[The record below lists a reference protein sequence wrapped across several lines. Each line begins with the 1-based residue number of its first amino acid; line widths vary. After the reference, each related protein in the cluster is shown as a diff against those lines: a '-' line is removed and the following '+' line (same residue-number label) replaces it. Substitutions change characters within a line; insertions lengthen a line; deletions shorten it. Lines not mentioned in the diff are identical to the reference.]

1 MRPLKELF
9 DLSGRVA
16 IVTGGSRGLGEE
28 MAEGLAEAGASLMLC
43 ARREQWLTPTLDTF
57 RGRGFRAEGMVC
69 DVSAPEQ
76 VQAVVDKTVAAYGK
90 VDILVNNAGI
100 SWGAEPEDMPFEKW
114 QKVIDT
120 NLTGAFLF
128 SQAAGR
134 EMLKNKYGRIINIA
148 SIAGIHASVNGAH
161 YAGYAASKAGLMGLT
176 RELAASW
183 GRSNIRVNAIA
194 PGFFHSRLAD
204 PAIVHAE
211 PHIKAT
217 SPIPR
222 VGDAGELK
230 GVAVFLASDA
240 SNYITGQTIVVDGGR
255 TIAYVPVKPSDRVRG
270 WTTTTIGSRT
280 IRATRNGRCTK
291 LFGAPRLKAATFPRR
306 HFWAPTSRSASS
318 RTRST
323 GLPLPWRVMASS
335 RAIASASCCRIARS
349 T

>member
-1 MRPLKELF
+1 MRPVADLF
-9 DLSGRVA
+9 NLSGRVA

-43 ARREQWLTPTLDTF
+43 ARREQWLTPTLETF
-57 RGRGFRAEGMVC
+57 RGRGITVEGMVC
-69 DVSAPEQ
+69 DVSMPAQ
-76 VQAVVDKTVAAYGK
+76 VQAVVDKTVATYGK
-90 VDILVNNAGI
+90 VDILINNAGI
-100 SWGAEPEDMPFEKW
+100 SWGAEPEEMPFEKW

-134 EMLKNKYGRIINIA
+134 EMLKKKYGRIINIA

-255 TIAYVPVKPSDRVRG
+255 TIA
-270 WTTTTIGSRT
+270 
-280 IRATRNGRCTK
+280 
-291 LFGAPRLKAATFPRR
+291 
-306 HFWAPTSRSASS
+306 
-318 RTRST
+318 
-323 GLPLPWRVMASS
+323 
-335 RAIASASCCRIARS
+335 
-349 T
+349 